1 MKKQLRI
8 TVLVTAV
15 FILATLVSGCSIT
28 RTVIMEAMDEIRS
41 GSAQPSPSFSPQPFP
56 ALNPQDTNVTPFS
69 EMEYV
74 RPDTEATAAR
84 LHELAEQIYG
94 CENAEE
100 LKALFEEGEALYQDY
115 MTMME
120 LASLMSTMNLTD
132 ETWMVEE
139 AYTTQGFT
147 AVDIAYEEYYVALYS
162 SPFRMEI
169 EENWKPGYFNDIVE
183 DEDWYADGTQELYE
197 REAALLSEYAYKRAT
212 LAISWN
218 GEELT
223 YDDIAMLN
231 DSEAYYSA
239 LAAWYE
245 AYEPELGDIYVEL
258 VQTRTRLAEKIGFE
272 TYTDMVFAQN
282 GIDYTP
288 EMMENML
295 DGIVDYLAPVY
306 AETFDYLIEEETEY
320 EEWADFVQQTLYGMD
335 DALGSNFQLMRE
347 YGLIDWEPRAG
358 KASGAYTTYL
368 DSYHSPFILM
378 DYTGD
383 EYSMAT
389 LVHEFGHFNNYL
401 EMGDVMETTD
411 VSEIYSQALE
421 LLVSNHYGEYFGEE
435 TGYEM
440 QYNAL
445 SDKLNSF
452 VQQAYYTAVEQE
464 VYSLGED
471 EITRGAVEEIAV
483 RQAARFGFED
493 SFYED
498 LYAYGWV
505 AIPHIYEAPY
515 YTFAYATSADIAVQL
530 WELSLTDEQAALD
543 AYQKILLREES
554 MDFTADVKAAGLASP
569 FDEGELQR
577 MAELLQ
583 KYLVEEDW
591 GDEGKEAA

>member
-8 TVLVTAV
+8 TALVTAV
-15 FILATLVSGCSIT
+15 LILATLVSGCSIT

-56 ALNPQDTNVTPFS
+56 ALNPQDTNATPFS

-84 LHELAEQIYG
+84 LHELAERIYG

-115 MTMME
+115 ITMMK
-120 LASLMSTMNLTD
+120 LASLMSTMDLTD
-132 ETWMVEE
+132 ETWVVEE

-245 AYEPELGDIYVEL
+245 AHEPELGGIYVEL
-258 VQTRTRLAEKIGFE
+258 VQTRMQLAKKIGFE
-272 TYTDMVFAQN
+272 TYTDMAFARS
-282 GIDYTP
+282 GVDYTP
-288 EMMENML
+288 EMMENMI
-295 DGIVDYLAPVY
+295 DEIVNYLAPVY

-358 KASGAYTTYL
+358 KTSGAYTTYL

-383 EYSMAT
+383 EYSMTT

-401 EMGDVMETTD
+401 EMGVVTETTD

-445 SDKLNSF
+445 SDKMNSF

-464 VYSLGED
+464 VYSLGEN
-471 EITRGAVEEIAV
+471 EITRGAVEEIAA

-493 SFYED
+493 IFYKD
-498 LYAYGWV
+498 LYAYDWV

-543 AYQKILLREES
+543 AYQEILLREES